1 MNPLKNVVFVTG
13 REIGGGGGGRN
24 RRVKSVLN
32 TFRFFF
38 VYVVDDI
45 PRERSL
51 LGDWERKG
59 IIILLI

>member
-1 MNPLKNVVFVTG
+1 MNPFKNVVFVTG
-13 REIGGGGGGRN
+13 REIGGGGGVGRN

-32 TFRFFF
+32 TFRIFF

-51 LGDWERKG
+51 LGGWE
-59 IIILLI
+59 

>member
-1 MNPLKNVVFVTG
+1 MNPFKNVVFVTG
-13 REIGGGGGGRN
+13 REIGGGGGGVGRN

-32 TFRFFF
+32 SFRIFF

-51 LGDWERKG
+51 QGGWE
-59 IIILLI
+59 

>member
-1 MNPLKNVVFVTG
+1 MNPFKNVVFVTG
-13 REIGGGGGGRN
+13 REIGGGGGVGWRN

-32 TFRFFF
+32 TFRIFF

-51 LGDWERKG
+51 QGGWE
-59 IIILLI
+59 